1 MMTKL
6 ERDNNNMKV
15 AVRLRAHQQTNQSD
29 CIQVNETNIFL
40 NNSEHYKYD
49 YVFDEL
55 STQSMIYN
63 QAISELESKCFDGF
77 NVTLFAYGQSGSGKT
92 YTLGSSGNPDMN
104 FDDNEGIIPR
114 TVRNMMKR
122 NDGNT
127 SIKISLIE
135 VYKDKIFDL
144 LDIEKKKMYNP
155 KLPG

>member
-1 MMTKL
+1 M
-6 ERDNNNMKV
+6 
-15 AVRLRAHQQTNQSD
+15 
-29 CIQVNETNIFL
+29 
-40 NNSEHYKYD
+40 
-49 YVFDEL
+49 
-55 STQSMIYN
+55 
-63 QAISELESKCFDGF
+63 
-77 NVTLFAYGQSGSGKT
+77 TLFAYGQSGSGKT

-144 LDIEKKKMYNP
+144 LDIEKKNV
-155 KLPG
+155 